1 MTSGSGVDASTV
13 SQEALS
19 TIPRRWRFML
29 MSSSSG
35 MLSRICVGEGEE
47 IYQLCDFDGTRV
59 LGVLHDLMD
68 VALYGD
74 NLHFKVEAIFVQFLA
89 LSVESVHLDSR
100 EKLSQQTTMRGGL
113 ETDKNGKEANPIP
126 RKIVTGIN
134 PYVLIN
140 AIDMS
145 MRLETVLERSE
156 TIMHIRGPRK
166 NEVHDNNCN
175 HNSHNH
181 NLTQVALD
189 GLAKSLSIDNELEWT

>member
-59 LGVLHDLMD
+59 LGVLHNLMD

-100 EKLSQQTTMRGGL
+100 E
-113 ETDKNGKEANPIP
+113 N
-126 RKIVTGIN
+126 
-134 PYVLIN
+134 
-140 AIDMS
+140 
-145 MRLETVLERSE
+145 
-156 TIMHIRGPRK
+156 
-166 NEVHDNNCN
+166 
-175 HNSHNH
+175 
-181 NLTQVALD
+181 
-189 GLAKSLSIDNELEWT
+189 LSICRTMASTRTTCSVI

>member
-89 LSVESVHLDSR
+89 LSYVSC
-100 EKLSQQTTMRGGL
+100 
-113 ETDKNGKEANPIP
+113 NGNNLIIIIFFQP
-126 RKIVTGIN
+126 R
-134 PYVLIN
+134 
-140 AIDMS
+140 
-145 MRLETVLERSE
+145 
-156 TIMHIRGPRK
+156 
-166 NEVHDNNCN
+166 DNNRCVQSAGIGEN
-175 HNSHNH
+175 NFFFCH
-181 NLTQVALD
+181 LQFLLKRD
-189 GLAKSLSIDNELEWT
+189 KIYL